1 MLFKHV
7 TGVNPM
13 PETLTDDWLQHQ
25 WHSLTIQETIQKLD
39 SNLEK
44 GLTEAVAITRHQKW
58 GPNQLTRKRGKSA
71 WLRFLLQF
79 NQPLLYILLAAGVV
93 KLFLHNWI
101 TAGVI
106 FAVMLLN
113 ATISFIQE
121 SKAES
126 AIAVLSKIVTTE
138 ATVIRH
144 GETLRV
150 PSPELVPGDVVR
162 LSCGDKVP
170 ADLRLLQVSN
180 LQIDE
185 STLTGESLTIAKQIA
200 PLDADTPLAE
210 RTNMAYAGSFVTFGQ
225 GCGVVTAI
233 GDTTETGQIA
243 SMLGQSSHFSTPL
256 TRKFAKFS
264 HKLLYIILALS
275 ALTFAVGLGQGHP
288 WIEVFDAAVA
298 LAVSAIPE
306 GLPAIVTITLA
317 IGVARMSRRHA
328 IIRKL
333 PAVEALG
340 STTVICTDKTGTLTK
355 NQMTVQS
362 IWAGNQ
368 LYSLTGE
375 GYTPQGEIL
384 LEGRPVNL
392 DNYIALQECLR
403 AGVLCNDAHLQV
415 KRDQHDIVGDPTE
428 GALIVAAQKAGLF
441 KLELEQSMPR
451 QDAIPFDS
459 QFHYMATLHDDSC
472 EEACSRSIYVKGAVE
487 VLLPRCHVMLTAQGN
502 LEDLDAKAI
511 EQVVHQMAEVG
522 LRVLAFAKKP
532 VVAEHCNLNHEDI
545 ETELIFLGLQGMMDP
560 PRPEAIAAVNTCHT
574 AGIQVKM
581 ITGDHKVTAV
591 AIARMM
597 AIPKN
602 RQILAFSGQELAQMD
617 FAELAQAVEQ
627 GSVFARVA
635 PEQKLLLVEALQT
648 KGEIVAMTGDGVN
661 DAPALKQAD
670 IGIAMA
676 LSGTEVAKE
685 AADMLLTDDN
695 FASIEAAVEE
705 GRTVY
710 LNLLKATA
718 FILPVNGGEAMTV
731 LMGILLGTTLP
742 ILPVQILWLNMVSSV
757 ALTVPLAFEPRLKQ
771 VMKRAPRNPRESL
784 LSGSV
789 LRRVITISLCN
800 WVITFGLFEWALQTT
815 GDENLARTMAVHG
828 LAAAEAFYL
837 LGISQFIP
845 SVMAR
850 LNHQSHQAVAYVAG
864 VGIMAVI
871 LLQGLFSQ
879 WELMNQL
886 FRTVPLTLI
895 QGLICI
901 AVGLP
906 VILVGV
912 LFRQFDPIV

>member
-1 MLFKHV
+1 M
-7 TGVNPM
+7 TDANPM
-13 PETLTDDWLQHQ
+13 GEILRDSWLQHR
-25 WHSLTIQETIQKLD
+25 WHSLTIQETIQQLD
-39 SNLEK
+39 SHLEK
-44 GLTEAVAITRHQKW
+44 GLTNAVATTRHQKW
-58 GPNQLTRKRGKSA
+58 GPNQLTPKRGKSV

-79 NQPLLYILLAAGVV
+79 NQPLLYVLLTAGIV
-93 KLFLHNWI
+93 KLFLQNWI

-106 FAVMLLN
+106 FGVVLLN

-121 SKAES
+121 SKAEN
-126 AIAVLSKIVTTE
+126 AIAALAKIVTTE
-138 ATVIRH
+138 ATVLRD

-150 PSPELVPGDVVR
+150 PSQELVPGDVVQ
-162 LSCGDKVP
+162 LTSGDKVP
-170 ADLRLLQVSN
+170 ADLRLLQIHN

-185 STLTGESLTIAKQIA
+185 STLTGESLPIAKQIDPVA
-200 PLDADTPLAE
+200 TDRPLAE

-225 GCGVVTAI
+225 GWGVVTAI

-243 SMLGQSSHFSTPL
+243 SMVEQSSQLSTPL

-264 HKLLYIILALS
+264 HKLLYIILVLS
-275 ALTFAVGLGQGHP
+275 ALTFAIGLGQGRP
-288 WIEVFDAAVA
+288 WIEVFDASVA

-306 GLPAIVTITLA
+306 GLPAIVTISLA
-317 IGVARMSRRHA
+317 IGVARMSHRHA

-340 STTVICTDKTGTLTK
+340 GTTVICTDKTGTLTK

-375 GYTPQGEIL
+375 GYTPKGEIL
-384 LEGRPVNL
+384 LEGHPINL
-392 DNYIALQECLR
+392 DDHIALQDCLR

-415 KRDQHDIVGDPTE
+415 KQDGHGIVGDPTE

-451 QDAIPFDS
+451 RDAIPFDS
-459 QFHYMATLHDDSC
+459 QFHYMATLHDDNP
-472 EEACSRSIYVKGAVE
+472 EDAFSRSIYVKGAVE
-487 VLLPRCHVMLTAQGN
+487 VILSRCHLMLSAQGH
-502 LEDLDAKAI
+502 LEDLEAKAI
-511 EQVVHQMAEVG
+511 EQAVEQMAEVG

-532 VVAEHCNLNHEDI
+532 VVTEHCNLNHEDI

-560 PRPEAIAAVNTCHT
+560 PRPEAIAAVNTCQT

-581 ITGDHKVTAV
+581 ITGDHKVTAI

-597 AIPKN
+597 AIQKEG
-602 RQILAFSGQELAQMD
+602 QILAFTGQELAQMD
-617 FAELAQAVEQ
+617 FPQLAQAVEQ
-627 GSVFARVA
+627 GAVFARVA
-635 PEQKLLLVEALQT
+635 PEQKLHLVEALQNQ
-648 KGEIVAMTGDGVN
+648 GEVVAMTGDGVN

-676 LSGTEVAKE
+676 LGGTEVAKE

-731 LMGILLGTTLP
+731 LMGILLGTALP

-757 ALTVPLAFEPRLKQ
+757 ALAVPLAFEPSLKQ

-789 LRRVITISLCN
+789 LRRVIAISLCN
-800 WVITFGLFEWALQTT
+800 WVITFGLFEWVLQTT
-815 GDENLARTMAVHG
+815 GEENLARTMAIHG

-845 SVMAR
+845 SFMDR
-850 LNHQSHQAVAYVAG
+850 LNPQSHRPIAYASG

-895 QGLICI
+895 QGSICI
-901 AVGLP
+901 AVSLP
-906 VILVGV
+906 IVLVGI
-912 LFRQFDPIV
+912 LFRWFDPIV